1 MSENA
6 NSTLNVSTTI
16 KLSEE
21 MKQYNDVG
29 LDYLRKILLA
39 PVYDVA
45 VETELTSLTK
55 LSTRLKQNIFLK
67 REDQQPVHS
76 FKLRG
81 AYNKLASLT
90 EQECI
95 HGVIAAS
102 AGNHAQGLALA
113 ANKLGIKAT
122 IVMPITTPDIKVDN
136 VRRFGADVRLIGKSY
151 SEAQAASLD
160 YARDEHKTMI
170 HPFDDADVIAGQGT
184 VAKELLQQL
193 PHADVVFV
201 PVGGGGLL
209 AGMSVYL
216 KQLRPDIKVIGVE
229 AQDSACLQ
237 AAMKAGK
244 PIDLEQVGIFADG
257 VAVKRIGTHTFDL
270 IKRFCDDVITVNSDE
285 ICASIK
291 DIFEQTRVIAEPAG
305 ALSLAGLTKYC
316 LMQEAK
322 TKEDLEKNS
331 LNTEVVPQS
340 LVAVLSGA
348 NMNFH
353 SLRYVSERCELGEQK
368 EAILAVTI
376 PEEKGS
382 FRKFCQTIG
391 GRVITEF
398 NYRFSGDKNG
408 DKNGDKSGNKPE
420 NLADGDKQQAHI
432 FVGLRLAGEE
442 NERQHLI
449 ESLST
454 ANYQVTDFT
463 ENELAKLHVRYM
475 VGGKGSAYS
484 LEQTDSI
491 EQDKNPEKVVQERIF
506 SFEFPEYPGALESF
520 LDTLGEHWN
529 ITLFHYRNH
538 GAAFGQVLAG
548 FEVSDEQQ
556 LAFFRH
562 LKDLGYQYQEE
573 TQNPSF
579 QAFLAG

>member
-1 MSENA
+1 MTHCDPQIS
-6 NSTLNVSTTI
+6 
-16 KLSEE
+16 SEE
-21 MKQYNDVG
+21 MKQYHDVG

-45 VETELTSLTK
+45 VETDLTPLTK
-55 LSTRLKQNIFLK
+55 LSARLSQNIFLK

-81 AYNKLASLT
+81 AYNKLVSLN
-90 EQECI
+90 EQQCI

-122 IVMPITTPDIKVDN
+122 IVMPITTPEIKVDN
-136 VRRFGADVRLIGKSY
+136 VRRFGAEVRLVGKSY
-151 SEAQAASLD
+151 NDAQAAALE
-160 YARDEHKTMI
+160 YAQNEQKTMI

-184 VAKELLQQL
+184 VAKELLQQQ

-209 AGMSVYL
+209 AGMAVYL
-216 KQLRPDIKVIGVE
+216 KQLKPDIKVIGVE
-229 AQDSACLQ
+229 AEDSACLA
-237 AAMKAGK
+237 AAMQAGK
-244 PIDLEQVGIFADG
+244 PVDLDHVGIFADG

-270 IKRFCDDVITVNSDE
+270 IKRFCDQVITVNSDE
-285 ICASIK
+285 ICAAIK

-305 ALSLAGLTKYC
+305 ALSLAGLHKYC
-316 LMQEAK
+316 LQKGLQENHAAQ
-322 TKEDLEKNS
+322 NM
-331 LNTEVVPQS
+331 
-340 LVAVLSGA
+340 VAILSGA

-353 SLRYVSERCELGEQK
+353 SLRYISERCELGEQK
-368 EAILAVTI
+368 EAILAVVI
-376 PEEKGS
+376 PEQKGS
-382 FRKFCQTIG
+382 FRKFCQTLG

-398 NYRFSGDKNG
+398 NYRYAGNRIGNG
-408 DKNGDKSGNKPE
+408 VS
-420 NLADGDKQQAHI
+420 AKQAQI
-432 FVGLRLAGEE
+432 FVGVRLSGEQSE
-442 NERQHLI
+442 HQALIHL
-449 ESLST
+449 LAA
-454 ANYQVTDFT
+454 ANYQVSDFT
-463 ENELAKLHVRYM
+463 NNELAKLHVRYM
-475 VGGKGSAYS
+475 VGGNGSARS
-484 LEQTDSI
+484 Q
-491 EQDKNPEKVVQERIF
+491 EKVAQERIF

-548 FEVSDEQQ
+548 FEVNDEQQ
-556 LAFFRH
+556 LDFFRH

-573 TQNPSF
+573 THNPSF